1 VSVRFS
7 LFILLLCWLGLARAE
22 STGVAL
28 EITDYDSDW
37 KFGDVTQVAK
47 INSLSLQIEE
57 RAESGL
63 TMGANLAYLSM
74 RIGGDETTSSTKFD
88 GESLQIYM
96 RQDFSLGESTSLE
109 GLLSYGYN
117 TGRENVADDRAK
129 IEWSQVSAEIGLS
142 FRFDSLRVTPFTN
155 YTDIDGDISGVS
167 GIGAFELDDPFS
179 HGVRFDIFVDSTAF
193 IGIRLQTG
201 SQSGGSISF
210 VRRY

>member
-1 VSVRFS
+1 MRFS
-7 LFILLLCWLGLARAE
+7 LFILLLCCLGLARAE
-22 STGVAL
+22 YTGVAV
-28 EITDYDSDW
+28 EIADYDSDW

-57 RAESGL
+57 RTASGL
-63 TMGANLAYLSM
+63 TLGANLAYLSM
-74 RIGGDETTSSTKFD
+74 RIGGDETTSSTKFE

-96 RQDFSLGESTSLE
+96 RQNFSLGESTSLE

-117 TGRENVADDRAK
+117 TGRENVEGKRAD
-129 IEWSQVSAEIGLS
+129 IQWSQVSAEIGLS
-142 FRFDSLRVTPFTN
+142 FRFDNLRMTPFTS
-155 YTDIDGDISGVS
+155 YTDIDGDIDGVS

-193 IGIRLQTG
+193 VGIRLQTG
-201 SQSGGSISF
+201 SQAGGSISF

>member
-28 EITDYDSDW
+28 EIADYDSDW
-37 KFGDVTQVAK
+37 KFGDVTHVAK
-47 INSLSLQIEE
+47 INSIGLQIEE

-63 TMGANLAYLSM
+63 TVGVNLAYLSM
-74 RIGGDETTSSTKFD
+74 RIGGDATTSSTKFE

-96 RQDFSLGESTSLE
+96 RQNFALGESTALE

-117 TGRENVADDRAK
+117 SGRENVVEDRAK
-129 IEWSQVSAEIGLS
+129 IEWSQVGAEIGLS
-142 FRFDSLRVTPFTN
+142 FRFDSLRVTPFTS
-155 YTDIDGDISGVS
+155 YTDVDGDVSGVS

-179 HGVRFDIFVDSTAF
+179 YGVRFDIFVDSTAF

>member
-1 VSVRFS
+1 MFVRFS
-7 LFILLLCWLGLARAE
+7 LLILLLCCFGLAWAE

-28 EITDYDSDW
+28 EIADYDSDW
-37 KFGDVTQVAK
+37 KFGDVTRVAK

-57 RAESGL
+57 RAESGFTL
-63 TMGANLAYLSM
+63 GANLAYLSM
-74 RIGGDETTSSTKFD
+74 RIGGDETTSSTKFE

-96 RQDFSLGESTSLE
+96 RQNFALGESTSLE

-117 TGRENVADDRAK
+117 SGRENVAEDRAK
-129 IEWSQVSAEIGLS
+129 IEWNQVSAEIGLS
-142 FRFDSLRVTPFTN
+142 FRFDSLRVTPFTS
-155 YTDIDGDISGVS
+155 YSDIDGDISGVS
-167 GIGAFELDDPFS
+167 GVGAFELDDPFS

>member
-1 VSVRFS
+1 
-7 LFILLLCWLGLARAE
+7 
-22 STGVAL
+22 VAL
-28 EITDYDSDW
+28 EIADYDSDW
-37 KFGDVTQVAK
+37 KFGDVTRVAK

-74 RIGGDETTSSTKFD
+74 RIGGDETTSSTKFE

-96 RQDFSLGESTSLE
+96 RQDFPLGESTSLE

-117 TGRENVADDRAK
+117 TGRENVEGERAD
-129 IEWSQVSAEIGLS
+129 IEWSQVRVEIGLS
-142 FRFDSLRVTPFTN
+142 FRFDSLRITPFAS

-167 GIGAFELDDPFS
+167 STGAFELDDPYS
-179 HGVRFDIFVDSTAF
+179 HGVRFDIFTESTAF
-193 IGIRLQTG
+193 VAIRLQTG
-201 SQSGGSISF
+201 SQTGGSISF

>member
-1 VSVRFS
+1 MAF
-7 LFILLLCWLGLARAE
+7 
-22 STGVAL
+22 
-28 EITDYDSDW
+28 EIADYESDW
-37 KFGDVTQVAK
+37 KFGDVTRAAK
-47 INSLSLQIEE
+47 IASLSLQIEE

-63 TMGANLAYLSM
+63 TVGANLAYLSM

-117 TGRENVADDRAK
+117 TGRENVVDDRAK

-142 FRFDSLRVTPFTN
+142 FRFDSLRVTPFTS

-167 GIGAFELDDPFS
+167 GIGVFELDDPFS
-179 HGVRFDIFVDSTAF
+179 HGVRFDIFTDSTAF

>member
-1 VSVRFS
+1 MSVRFS

-28 EITDYDSDW
+28 EFTDYDSDW

-63 TMGANLAYLSM
+63 TVGVNLAYLSM
-74 RIGGDETTSSTKFD
+74 RIGGDETTSSTKFE

-96 RQDFSLGESTSLE
+96 RQSFSLGESTSLE

-117 TGRENVADDRAK
+117 SGRENVLEDRAT
-129 IEWSQVSAEIGLS
+129 IEWNQVGAEIGLS
-142 FRFDSLRVTPFTN
+142 FRFDSLRVTPFTS
-155 YTDIDGDISGVS
+155 YTDVDGDVSGVS

-179 HGVRFDIFVDSTAF
+179 YGVRFDIFVDSTAF

>member
-1 VSVRFS
+1 VRFS
-7 LFILLLCWLGLARAE
+7 LFILMLCWLGLARAE
-22 STGVAL
+22 NTGVAF
-28 EITDYDSDW
+28 EIADYESDW
-37 KFGDVTQVAK
+37 KFGDVTRAAK
-47 INSLSLQIEE
+47 INSLSLQFEE

-63 TMGANLAYLSM
+63 TLGANLAYLSM
-74 RIGGDETTSSTKFD
+74 RIGGDATTSSTKFE

-96 RQDFSLGESTSLE
+96 RQNFSLGESTSLE

-117 TGRENVADDRAK
+117 TGRENVVDDRAK

-142 FRFDSLRVTPFTN
+142 FRFESLRITPFTS
-155 YTDIDGDISGVS
+155 YTDVDGDISGVS
-167 GIGAFELDDPFS
+167 GIGTFELDDPFS

-193 IGIRLQTG
+193 VGIQLQTG

>member
-1 VSVRFS
+1 M
-7 LFILLLCWLGLARAE
+7 
-22 STGVAL
+22 GVAL
-28 EITDYDSDW
+28 EIADYESDW
-37 KFGDVTQVAK
+37 KFGDVTRVAK

-63 TMGANLAYLSM
+63 TVGASLAYLSM
-74 RIGGDETTSSTKFD
+74 RIGGDETTSSTKFE

-96 RQDFSLGESTSLE
+96 RQNFSIGESTSLE

-117 TGRENVADDRAK
+117 TGRENVEGERAD
-129 IEWSQVSAEIGLS
+129 IEWSQVGAEIGLS
-142 FRFDSLRVTPFTN
+142 FRFDSLRITPYTS
-155 YTDIDGDISGVS
+155 YTDIDGDISGVN
-167 GIGAFELDDPFS
+167 GVGAFELDDPFS

-201 SQSGGSISF
+201 SQTGGTISF